1 MEREE
6 IQLLAISFSI
16 VILTL
21 LFGLVLLFFFFQKKK
36 SKFLL
41 DKMERDLAF
50 NAELTQTKI
59 EIKEQTLT
67 NVSKELHDNV
77 GQILSVALMH
87 LNIIIED
94 EQNAKKNELSN
105 IKDLVTKSLNEI
117 RVLSKIMNGDLY
129 VTTSF
134 IDAISEDLDRIGE
147 LKKIKCNLTIEGKTQ
162 KLNKEHETIIY
173 RILQESVSNILK
185 HSHSDTI
192 TIEVVFETSRC
203 LIKIIDTGKG
213 FDINNCKK
221 GSGLTN
227 IMARTKLLGAKF
239 DINSTSSGT
248 VLIIDYPIKDGENG
262 TN

>member
-16 VILTL
+16 VIFTL
-21 LFGLVLLFFFFQKKK
+21 LFGVLLLFFFFQKKK

-87 LNIIIED
+87 LNIIIEED
-94 EQNAKKNELSN
+94 NDKKQELEN

-117 RVLSKIMNGDLY
+117 RILSKIMNGDLY

-134 IDAISEDLDRIGE
+134 VEAVSEDLDRIGG
-147 LKKIKCNLTIEGKTQ
+147 LKKIICKLNIEGEIQ

-173 RILQESVSNILK
+173 RILQESISNILK

-192 TIEVVFETSRC
+192 TINVVFDPKKC
-203 LIKIIDTGKG
+203 IIKIIDTGKG
-213 FDINNCKK
+213 FDVHNYKK
-221 GSGLTN
+221 GAGLTN
-227 IMARTKLLGAKF
+227 IKARTKLLGANF
-239 DINSTSSGT
+239 YIESNSSGT
-248 VLIIDYPIKDGENG
+248 ILTIDYPIKERENG